1 MSHINP
7 AEVALIGIVY
17 ESKWYAG
24 KLKSIKH
31 IEKIRGDLILYSLRY
46 ASSVGYKI
54 SLVDGGS
61 TKTFQK
67 EIKKIPGVSVIFS
80 KIHKRSPNRRKA
92 VFEASKI
99 PGVKAIVMTEIEK
112 VSFIT
117 DCIEKSVL
125 PVLHNEAD
133 IVVPRREDKL
143 FKKSYPLYM
152 YDSESEGNLLYNEGL
167 RSVGLLSTHQ
177 EELDVFF
184 GTRVFK
190 NDKKMLKQI
199 FSHYE
204 AHVFDSLLANDL
216 FDLEEYS
223 NGQFFPVVKALEKKY
238 RVVSV
243 TVPFIYPEKQKEN
256 EEKGE
261 REKFIHKRRFQKL
274 TILVELMH
282 FLGHINRKP
291 SRAMHIVK

>member
-7 AEVALIGIVY
+7 SDVAIIGIVY
-17 ESKWYAG
+17 ESKWYSG

-54 SLVDGGS
+54 SIVDGGS

-67 EIKKIPGVSVIFS
+67 ELKKIPGLQIVFS
-80 KIHKRSPNRRKA
+80 KIHKRSPNRRRA

-99 PGVKAIVMTEIEK
+99 PGVKAIVMSEIEK

-125 PVLHNEAD
+125 PVLQGEVD
-133 IVVPRREDKL
+133 IVVPKRDDVL

-152 YDSESEGNLLYNEGL
+152 YESESEGNLLYNEGL

-177 EELDVFF
+177 EDLDVFF

-204 AHVFDSLLANDL
+204 AHMFDSLLANDL

-223 NGQFFPVVKALEKKY
+223 NGQFFPVVKALEKGY

-243 TVPFIYPEKQKEN
+243 TVPFVYPEKQKEN
-256 EEKGE
+256 EERGE
-261 REKFIHKRRFQKL
+261 REKFIEKRKFQKI
-274 TILVELMH
+274 TILIELMH
-282 FLGHINRKP
+282 FLGHINRKK
-291 SRAMHIVK
+291 SRVMRIVK